1 MKFLR
6 NMLDKIE
13 PNFREG
19 GKLEF
24 FYPFYEAMDTFFYNV
39 GDTNTGRVH
48 VRDSVDLKRNMILVM
63 IALIPCILYGL
74 YNVGNQALLADGTME
89 GWRGAL
95 IESLGMKLADGITAR
110 FLYGLTWFLPLY
122 LVIFAVGIFWE
133 IMFSMIRKHEIY
145 EGFFVTSLL
154 LPLIVPPSIPLWQ
167 VALAI
172 SFAVILGKE
181 VFGGTGMNFMNPA
194 LIARAFLFFAYPA
207 QISGDKVWT
216 VASVD
221 GISRATPL
229 SKFASSSAVTDI
241 SMLDAFVGRIPG
253 CIGETSTLC
262 CLLAGVF
269 LLLIGVASWRIMAS
283 CLISMVAA
291 ALFFNGLYAAGVCT
305 LPMCALNPAW
315 HFVLGGF
322 AFGLVFMV
330 TDPVTGAQTTVGK
343 WYYGAF
349 VGAMCVVIRN
359 LNVAYPEGMMLAIL
373 MGNIVAPLIDYFVT
387 EANVKRRSARYV

>member
-6 NMLDKIE
+6 NFLDKIG
-13 PNFREG
+13 PAFKEG

-63 IALIPCILYGL
+63 FALLPCIIVGV
-74 YNVGNQALLADGTME
+74 YNIGGQAAAAGGELS
-89 GWRGAL
+89 GWRGDLVA
-95 IESLGMKLADGITAR
+95 SLGFTLDSVSGR
-110 FLYGLTWFLPLY
+110 FMYGLAYFLPLY
-122 LVIFAVGIFWE
+122 IVIFATGLFWE
-133 IMFSMIRKHEIY
+133 ILISMIRRHEIY
-145 EGFFVTSLL
+145 EGVFVTSILF
-154 LPLIVPPSIPLWQ
+154 PLIVPPSIPLWQ
-167 VALAI
+167 VCVAM

-216 VASVD
+216 VVD
-221 GISRATPL
+221 GVSQATPL
-229 SKFASSSAVTDI
+229 SKFAASAAVPDV
-241 SMLDAFVGRIPG
+241 SMLDAFLGRIPG
-253 CIGETSTLC
+253 SIGETSTLAC
-262 CLLAGVF
+262 IFAGLF
-269 LLLIGVASWRIMAS
+269 LVVIGVSSWRIIVS
-283 CLISMVAA
+283 CLAGMVIM
-291 ALFFNGLYAAGVCT
+291 ALTFNLLYNAGICSQ
-305 LPMCALNPAW
+305 PMCAVNPLW

-330 TDPVTGAQTTVGK
+330 TDPVSASQTDAGR
-343 WYYGAF
+343 WFYGAF
-349 VGAMCVVIRN
+349 VGAMCIVIRN

-373 MGNIVAPLIDYFVT
+373 LGNIVAPLIDYFVV
-387 EANVKRRSARYV
+387 EANVKRRRARYA